1 MALGNTDGPNAKP
14 CPGLRCRAQLGGFA
28 SPLRG
33 GGGFIPAVSGR
44 RALTVPVCVGLFLC
58 LGTFLGRCL
67 PYRDDMRVSV
77 TNFWH
82 LGRNFGGA
90 ETRGCCHHRELSLSS
105 VFKGKFLLLLLS
117 PPTYSWLLR
126 AQCVSPG
133 CNPVGCPGHQRD

>member
-1 MALGNTDGPNAKP
+1 MALGNTDGPDAKP
-14 CPGLRCRAQLGGFA
+14 CPGLRCETLPGAPVQGSARGFA

-33 GGGFIPAVSGR
+33 GGGFIPAVSGH

-82 LGRNFGGA
+82 LGRNFLGG
-90 ETRGCCHHRELSLSS
+90 
-105 VFKGKFLLLLLS
+105 
-117 PPTYSWLLR
+117 
-126 AQCVSPG
+126 
-133 CNPVGCPGHQRD
+133 